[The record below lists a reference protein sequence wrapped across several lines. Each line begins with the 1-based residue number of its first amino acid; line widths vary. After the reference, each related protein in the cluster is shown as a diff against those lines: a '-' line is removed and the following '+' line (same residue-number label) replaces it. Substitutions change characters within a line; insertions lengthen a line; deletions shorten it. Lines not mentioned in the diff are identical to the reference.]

1 MVRMARMRRTATKH
15 YEIKGFDQ
23 IGAEGGYR
31 TPTGFIF
38 MIRKCENETRFYF
51 DNHTINMMVE
61 YERNGVMS
69 IDDMDRPYL
78 TFNSNDLANEMR
90 MLLTSCHIKHG
101 LE

>member
-15 YEIKGFDQ
+15 YEITRFDQ
-23 IGAEGGYR
+23 IGEQGGYS

-38 MIRKCENETRFYF
+38 MIRQHSNEFRFYF

-69 IDDMDRPYL
+69 IDDMDRPYI